1 MLKNYVH
8 DLSAINKQNIE
19 IFLYSEL
26 FMNIRFRNFDSVKI
40 KIYYFYGYII

>member
-19 IFLYSEL
+19 IFLCES

-40 KIYYFYGYII
+40 KICYFYGYII